1 VQRLKERQ
9 SVLVMVGERL
19 AVCTV
24 MGFHDGRAVLRT
36 TERQAGGPMPEFS
49 EDAQLTFEHGPNL
62 VMLNGTLEHGFAEGE
77 LLFGVSDGVQVPP
90 RRRDTRR
97 RLRLP
102 VTLVLPGGEERRART
117 TDVSSR
123 GLGVEGVGHAEMGEV
138 LGVRLSLPDGGLL
151 VATGSVVR
159 ITADGTALLLESFQ
173 EGSRD
178 QLAQVALHG
187 TVG

>member
-123 GLGVEGVGHAEMGEV
+123 GLGEV